1 MNITNV
7 AKHSISVSLPKGK
20 KLFLGPGKSGQITA
34 KAAQHPPLMKLVE
47 AGELEIDAEVSHK
60 SGSSFDGAAGRGKGQ
75 SGGSGSEIRRTGNR

>member
-7 AKHSISVSLPKGK
+7 VKHSISVPLPQGK

-47 AGELEIDAEVSHK
+47 AGELEIDAAGSQK
-60 SGSSFDGAAGRGKGQ
+60 SGPSFDGAAGRSKGQ
-75 SGGSGSEIRRTGNR
+75 SGGAGSDIRRTGNR